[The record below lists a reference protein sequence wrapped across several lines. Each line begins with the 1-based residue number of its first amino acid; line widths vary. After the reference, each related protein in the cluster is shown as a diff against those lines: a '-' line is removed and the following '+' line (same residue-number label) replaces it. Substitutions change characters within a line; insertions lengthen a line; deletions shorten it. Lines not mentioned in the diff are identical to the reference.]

1 MNRLDD
7 IVNQL
12 NKLPEVNL
20 KFSYQVFTGYDRYI
34 VFANDNLIA
43 SGTYDEL
50 IEILEAVEK
59 VLRAEHI

>member
-1 MNRLDD
+1 MNKLDD

-12 NKLPEVNL
+12 NKLPETSL

-34 VFANDNLIA
+34 VFVNDNLIA

>member
-1 MNRLDD
+1 MNKLDD

-12 NKLPEVNL
+12 NKLPETNL

-34 VFANDNLIA
+34 VFVNDNLIA

-59 VLRAEHI
+59 VLLAL

>member
-1 MNRLDD
+1 MNKLDD
-7 IVNQL
+7 IVDQL
-12 NKLPEVNL
+12 NKLPETDL

-34 VFANDNLIA
+34 VFVNDNLIA

>member
-1 MNRLDD
+1 MNKLDD

-12 NKLPEVNL
+12 NKLPETNL

-59 VLRAEHI
+59 VLLAL

>member
-1 MNRLDD
+1 MNKLDD

-12 NKLPEVNL
+12 NKLPETNL
-20 KFSYQVFTGYDRYI
+20 KFSYQVFTVYDRYI

-59 VLRAEHI
+59 VLLAL